1 MQFFIPQVV
10 KNIPSTV
17 STVKVRPCFMIDKA
31 TKTNFHLT
39 KLQQSTIKAVS
50 GTIIKLVSSVFTP
63 PGVDVY

>member
-39 KLQQSTIKAVS
+39 KLQQSTIKAVFD
-50 GTIIKLVSSVFTP
+50 TIINVSSVFIP
-63 PGVDVY
+63 PWVD